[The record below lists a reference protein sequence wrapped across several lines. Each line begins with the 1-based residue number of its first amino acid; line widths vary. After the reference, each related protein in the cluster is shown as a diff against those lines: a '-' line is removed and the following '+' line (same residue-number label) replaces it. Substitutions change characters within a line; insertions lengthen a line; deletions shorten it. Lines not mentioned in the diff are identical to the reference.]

1 MPPPPANRMERPQVL
16 SPEIS
21 EMVGHRYGHLLH
33 QARTGDANGP
43 LGLDELRQV
52 VQIQVVGAEI
62 GIAIK
67 SDDCVE
73 KLGRK
78 GQGSRICMDWEHL
91 LIKPCCLDVTP

>member
-1 MPPPPANRMERPQVL
+1 MSGIRLASATSLTRACLIISARGTPILRPQHVAVR
-16 SPEIS
+16 SPLQS
-21 EMVGHRYGHLLH
+21 RQEMVGDRYGHLLH
-33 QARTGDANGP
+33 QASTGDANGP

-78 GQGSRICMDWEHL
+78 GQ
-91 LIKPCCLDVTP
+91 